1 MNRTIDF
8 INAKMNKQ
16 DAPAPL
22 FLYKY
27 RPFDGFA
34 LDMLE
39 KGYMYLCPAEKLD
52 DPSECTADFSVQDFY
67 HLETGLIK
75 FKCIEMILEQIK
87 PYTTEENLQRV
98 RNIVFRVAAP
108 SGMVRR
114 NFLLDASCEIQ
125 DLVPEVDTAPLINF
139 LGSIPE
145 KFDDPKIKEQLEKLL
160 ALAYH
165 ARQGMGICSLSALK
179 NKNEM
184 WQNYADDEKGY
195 CIEYDLRG
203 YENVNLLF
211 PVVYQDNR
219 ETNIVTNMVAA
230 FIGQMIV
237 GMSYGQ
243 IAADRSQFM
252 RMFLTKDTKW
262 AYQKEWRLLGDAND
276 KLPAPTVHA
285 VYLGKNMTDQNKKQI
300 LDCCQAHDIAVHI
313 EE

>member
-1 MNRTIDF
+1 
-8 INAKMNKQ
+8 
-16 DAPAPL
+16 
-22 FLYKY
+22 
-27 RPFDGFA
+27 
-34 LDMLE
+34 
-39 KGYMYLCPAEKLD
+39 MYLCPAEKLD

-98 RNIVFRVAAP
+98 RNIVFRVATP

-285 VYLGKNMTDQNKKQI
+285 VYLGKNMTDQNKKQM
-300 LDCCQAHDIAVHI
+300 LDCCQKHNIVVHI

>member
-1 MNRTIDF
+1 MKEIDY

-16 DAPAPL
+16 EAPVPQ

-27 RPFDGFA
+27 RPFDDFA

-39 KGYMYLCPAEKLD
+39 KGYVYLCPAEKLD

-67 HLETGLIK
+67 HLQTDSIK

-87 PYTTEENLQRV
+87 PYTTEENFQKVQSLVFQ
-98 RNIVFRVAAP
+98 IVTPR
-108 SGMVRR
+108 GQVRR
-114 NFLLDASCEIQ
+114 HFLLDVAFDIQ
-125 DLVPEVDTAPLINF
+125 ELVPEADTAPLINF

-145 KFDDPKIKEQLEKLL
+145 KLDDPKIKEQLEKLL

-179 NKNEM
+179 NSNEM
-184 WQNYADDEKGY
+184 WQNYADDAKGY

-243 IAADRSQFM
+243 IAADRLQFM

-276 KLPAPTVHA
+276 KLPAPTIHA
-285 VYLGKNMTDQNKKQI
+285 VYLGKNMTDQNKKQM
-300 LDCCQAHDIAVHI
+300 LDYCQAHDIAVHI
-313 EE
+313 E

>member
-1 MNRTIDF
+1 MKAIDF

-16 DAPAPL
+16 DVPIPQ

-39 KGYMYLCPAEKLD
+39 KRYVYLCPAEKLD
-52 DPSECTADFSVQDFY
+52 DPSECTADFSIQD
-67 HLETGLIK
+67 
-75 FKCIEMILEQIK
+75 LEQIK
-87 PYTTEENLQRV
+87 PYTTEENFQKV
-98 RNIVFRVAAP
+98 RSLISQIVTPR
-108 SGMVRR
+108 GQVRR
-114 NFLLDASCEIQ
+114 HFLWDVAFDIQ
-125 DLVPEVDTAPLINF
+125 ELVPEIDTAPLINF

-145 KFDDPKIKEQLEKLL
+145 KLDDPKIKEQLEKLL

-179 NKNEM
+179 NKSEM
-184 WQNYADDEKGY
+184 WQNYADDTKGY

-276 KLPAPTVHA
+276 KLPAPTIHA
-285 VYLGKNMTDQNKKQI
+285 VYLGKNMTDQNKKQM
-300 LDCCQAHDIAVHI
+300 LDYCQAHDIAVHI

>member
-1 MNRTIDF
+1 MNSTIDF

-16 DAPAPL
+16 GAPGPR

-39 KGYMYLCPAEKLD
+39 KGYVFLCPAEKLD

-67 HLETGLIK
+67 HLETDLIK

-98 RNIVFRVAAP
+98 RNIVFRVATP

-219 ETNIVTNMVAA
+219 ETNIVTNMIAA

-285 VYLGKNMTDQNKKQI
+285 IYLGKNMTGQNKKQM

>member
-1 MNRTIDF
+1 MNSTIDF

-16 DAPAPL
+16 DAPVPQ

-27 RPFDGFA
+27 RPFDDFA

-39 KGYMYLCPAEKLD
+39 KRYVYLCPAEKLD

-98 RNIVFRVAAP
+98 RNIVFRVATP

-179 NKNEM
+179 NSNEM
-184 WQNYADDEKGY
+184 WHNYADDTKGY

-262 AYQKEWRLLGDAND
+262 ASQKEWRLLGDAND
-276 KLPAPTVHA
+276 KLPAPIVHA
-285 VYLGKNMTDQNKKQI
+285 VYLGKNMTDQNKKQM
-300 LDCCQAHDIAVHI
+300 LDCCQAHDRAVHI

>member
-98 RNIVFRVAAP
+98 RNIVFRVATP

-195 CIEYDLRG
+195 CFEYDLRG

-285 VYLGKNMTDQNKKQI
+285 VYLGKNMTDQNKKQM
-300 LDCCQAHDIAVHI
+300 LDCCQKHNIVVHI

>member
-1 MNRTIDF
+1 MKEIDF

-16 DAPAPL
+16 DAPIPR

-39 KGYMYLCPAEKLD
+39 KRYVYLCPAEKLD
-52 DPSECTADFSVQDFY
+52 DPSECTADLSIQDYY
-67 HLETGLIK
+67 HFKTDSIK

-98 RNIVFRVAAP
+98 RNIVFRVATP

-179 NKNEM
+179 NSNKM
-184 WQNYADDEKGY
+184 WQNYADDAKGY

-243 IAADRSQFM
+243 IAADKSQFM

-262 AYQKEWRLLGDAND
+262 ASQKEWRLLGDAND

-300 LDCCQAHDIAVHI
+300 LDCSQKHDIAVHI

>member
-1 MNRTIDF
+1 MKEIDF

-16 DAPAPL
+16 DVPVPQ

-39 KGYMYLCPAEKLD
+39 NGYVYLCPAEKLD
-52 DPSECTADFSVQDFY
+52 DPSECKVDFSVQDYY
-67 HLETGLIK
+67 HLESGAIK
-75 FKCIEMILEQIK
+75 LKCIDLILNMIK
-87 PYTTEENLQRV
+87 PYSTEENFQKV
-98 RNIVFRVAAP
+98 RNIVFRIATP

-125 DLVPEVDTAPLINF
+125 ELVPEIDTAPLINF
-139 LGSIPE
+139 HGSIPE
-145 KFDDPKIKEQLEKLL
+145 KLDDPKIKEQLENLL
-160 ALAYH
+160 TLAYR
-165 ARQGMGICSLSALK
+165 ARQEMGICSLSELK
-179 NKNEM
+179 DSEEM
-184 WQNYADDEKGY
+184 WTNYADGEKGY
-195 CIEYDLRG
+195 CIEYDLQG

-219 ETNIVTNMVAA
+219 ETNIVINMVAA
-230 FIGQMIV
+230 FIGQMVV

-243 IAADRSQFM
+243 IKADRSQFI

-262 AYQKEWRLLGDAND
+262 AYQKEWRLLGDAYD
-276 KLPAPTVHA
+276 KLPAPTIHA
-285 VYLGKNMTDQNKKQI
+285 IFLGKNMDDQNKKQI

>member
-1 MNRTIDF
+1 MKEIDF

-16 DAPAPL
+16 DAPVPQ

-39 KGYMYLCPAEKLD
+39 KRYVFLCPAEKLD
-52 DPSECTADFSVQDFY
+52 DPSECTADFSIQDFY

-87 PYTTEENLQRV
+87 PYTTEENFQKV
-98 RNIVFRVAAP
+98 RSLISQIVTPR
-108 SGMVRR
+108 GQVRR
-114 NFLLDASCEIQ
+114 HFLLDVAFDIQ
-125 DLVPEVDTAPLINF
+125 ELVPEIDTAPLINF

-145 KFDDPKIKEQLEKLL
+145 KLDAPKIKEQLEKLL

-165 ARQGMGICSLSALK
+165 ARHGMGICSLSALK

-219 ETNIVTNMVAA
+219 ETNIVTNMIAS

-262 AYQKEWRLLGDAND
+262 ESQREWRLLGDAND

-285 VYLGKNMTDQNKKQI
+285 VYLGKNMTDQNKKQM
-300 LDCCQAHDIAVHI
+300 LDYCQAHNIATHI
-313 EE
+313 EEE

>member
-1 MNRTIDF
+1 MKEIDF

-16 DAPAPL
+16 DVPVPQ

-39 KGYMYLCPAEKLD
+39 NGYVYLCPAEKLD
-52 DPSECTADFSVQDFY
+52 DPSECKVDFSVQDYY
-67 HLETGLIK
+67 HLESGAIK
-75 FKCIEMILEQIK
+75 LKCIDLILNMIK
-87 PYTTEENLQRV
+87 PYSTEENFQKV
-98 RNIVFRVAAP
+98 RNIVFRIATP

-125 DLVPEVDTAPLINF
+125 ELVPEIDTAPLINF

-145 KFDDPKIKEQLEKLL
+145 KLDDPKIKEQLENLL
-160 ALAYH
+160 TLAYR
-165 ARQGMGICSLSALK
+165 ARQEMGICSLSELK
-179 NKNEM
+179 DSEEM
-184 WQNYADDEKGY
+184 WTNYADGEKGY
-195 CIEYDLRG
+195 CIEYDLQG

-219 ETNIVTNMVAA
+219 ETNIVINMVAA
-230 FIGQMIV
+230 FIGQMVV

-243 IAADRSQFM
+243 IKADRSQFI

-262 AYQKEWRLLGDAND
+262 AYQKEWRLLGDAYD
-276 KLPAPTVHA
+276 KLPAPTIHA
-285 VYLGKNMTDQNKKQI
+285 IFLGKNMDDQNKKQI

>member
-16 DAPAPL
+16 DVPIPQ

-34 LDMLE
+34 LDMLG
-39 KGYMYLCPAEKLD
+39 KGYVFLCPAEKLD
-52 DPSECTADFSVQDFY
+52 DPSECTADFFVQDFY

-87 PYTTEENLQRV
+87 PYTTEENFQKV
-98 RNIVFRVAAP
+98 RSLVFQIVTPR
-108 SGMVRR
+108 GQVRR
-114 NFLLDASCEIQ
+114 HFLMDISFDIQ
-125 DLVPEVDTAPLINF
+125 ELVPEADTAPLINF

-145 KFDDPKIKEQLEKLL
+145 KLDDPKIKEQLEKLL

-179 NKNEM
+179 NSNEM
-184 WQNYADDEKGY
+184 WQNYADDAKGY

-219 ETNIVTNMVAA
+219 ETNIVTNMAAA

-276 KLPAPTVHA
+276 KLPAPTIHA
-285 VYLGKNMTDQNKKQI
+285 VYLGKNMTDQNKKQM
-300 LDCCQAHDIAVHI
+300 LDYCQAHDIAVHI

>member
-1 MNRTIDF
+1 MIEIDF

-16 DAPAPL
+16 DAPVPQ

-39 KGYMYLCPAEKLD
+39 KGYVYLCPAEKLD
-52 DPSECTADFSVQDFY
+52 DPSECKVDFSVQDYY
-67 HLETGLIK
+67 HLESGAIK
-75 FKCIEMILEQIK
+75 LKCIDLILNMIK
-87 PYTTEENLQRV
+87 PYSTEENFQKV
-98 RNIVFRVAAP
+98 RNIVFRIATP

-125 DLVPEVDTAPLINF
+125 ELVPEIDTAPLINF
-139 LGSIPE
+139 LGNVPE
-145 KFDDPKIKEQLEKLL
+145 MLDDPKIKEQLEKLL

-179 NKNEM
+179 NSEEM
-184 WQNYADDEKGY
+184 WNNYADEEKGY
-195 CIEYDLRG
+195 CIEYDLQG

-219 ETNIVTNMVAA
+219 ETNIVTNMIAA

-285 VYLGKNMTDQNKKQI
+285 IYLGKNMTDPNKKQI
-300 LDCCQAHDIAVHI
+300 LDCCQKHDIAVHI

>member
-1 MNRTIDF
+1 MKAIDF

-16 DAPAPL
+16 DAPVPL

-39 KGYMYLCPAEKLD
+39 NRYVFLCPAEKLD
-52 DPSECTADFSVQDFY
+52 DPSECTADFSLQDFY
-67 HLETGLIK
+67 HLETGSIK

-87 PYTTEENLQRV
+87 PYTTEENFQKVQSLISQ
-98 RNIVFRVAAP
+98 IVTPR
-108 SGMVRR
+108 GQVRR
-114 NFLLDASCEIQ
+114 HFLLDVAFDIQ
-125 DLVPEVDTAPLINF
+125 ELVPEIDTAPLINF

-219 ETNIVTNMVAA
+219 ETNIVTNMIAA

-262 AYQKEWRLLGDAND
+262 AYQNEWRLLGDAND
-276 KLPAPTVHA
+276 KLPAPTIHA
-285 VYLGKNMTDQNKKQI
+285 VYLGKNMTDQNKKQM
-300 LDCCQAHDIAVHI
+300 LDYCQAHDIAVHI

>member
-98 RNIVFRVAAP
+98 RNIVFRVATP

-145 KFDDPKIKEQLEKLL
+145 KLDDGKIKEQLEKLL

-184 WQNYADDEKGY
+184 WQNYADDAKGY
-195 CIEYDLRG
+195 CIEYDLRE

-219 ETNIVTNMVAA
+219 ETNIVTNMIAA

-276 KLPAPTVHA
+276 KLPAPTIHA
-285 VYLGKNMTDQNKKQI
+285 VYLGKNMTDQNKKQM
-300 LDCCQAHDIAVHI
+300 LDCCQKHDIAVHI

>member
-87 PYTTEENLQRV
+87 PYTTEENLQRA
-98 RNIVFRVAAP
+98 RNIVFRVATP

-262 AYQKEWRLLGDAND
+262 AYQKEWGLLGDAND

-285 VYLGKNMTDQNKKQI
+285 VYLGKNMTDQNKKQM
-300 LDCCQAHDIAVHI
+300 LDCCQKHNIVVHI

>member
-1 MNRTIDF
+1 MQGIDF
-8 INAKMNKQ
+8 INAKMNKEKVSF
-16 DAPAPL
+16 PHY
-22 FLYKY
+22 LYKY
-27 RPFDGFA
+27 RPLDIFA

-39 KGYMYLCPAEKLD
+39 NRYVYLCPAEKLD
-52 DPSECTADFSVQDFY
+52 DPSECKVDFSVWDYY
-67 HLETGLIK
+67 HLESGAVKL
-75 FKCIEMILEQIK
+75 KCIDLILNMIK
-87 PYTTEENLQRV
+87 PYSTEENFQKV
-98 RNIVFRVAAP
+98 RSLVFQIVTPR
-108 SGMVRR
+108 GQVRR
-114 NFLLDASCEIQ
+114 HFLMDISFDIQ
-125 DLVPEVDTAPLINF
+125 ELVPEADTAPLINF

-145 KFDDPKIKEQLEKLL
+145 KLDDPKIKEQLEKLL

-179 NKNEM
+179 NSNEM
-184 WQNYADDEKGY
+184 WQNYADDAKGY

-276 KLPAPTVHA
+276 KLPAPTIHA

-300 LDCCQAHDIAVHI
+300 LDCCQKHDIVVHI

>member
-1 MNRTIDF
+1 MKEIDF

-16 DAPAPL
+16 NAPVPQ

-27 RPFDGFA
+27 RPFDDFA

-39 KGYMYLCPAEKLD
+39 KRYVYLCPAEKLD

-87 PYTTEENLQRV
+87 PYTTEENFQKV
-98 RNIVFRVAAP
+98 RSLVFQIVTPR
-108 SGMVRR
+108 GQVRR
-114 NFLLDASCEIQ
+114 HFLMDISFDIQ
-125 DLVPEVDTAPLINF
+125 ELVPEVDTAPLINF

-179 NKNEM
+179 NSNEM
-184 WQNYADDEKGY
+184 WQNYADDAKGY

-262 AYQKEWRLLGDAND
+262 AYQKEWRLLGDAYD
-276 KLPAPTVHA
+276 KLPAPTIHA
-285 VYLGKNMTDQNKKQI
+285 IFLGKNMDDQNKKQMI
-300 LDCCQAHDIAVHI
+300 DYCQAHNIIVHI
-313 EE
+313 GK

>member
-16 DAPAPL
+16 DAPVPQ

-39 KGYMYLCPAEKLD
+39 KGYVFLCPAEKLD

-98 RNIVFRVAAP
+98 RNIVFRVATP

-165 ARQGMGICSLSALK
+165 ARQGMGICYLSALK

-276 KLPAPTVHA
+276 KLPAPTIHA
-285 VYLGKNMTDQNKKQI
+285 VYLGKNMTDQNKKQM
-300 LDCCQAHDIAVHI
+300 LDCCQKHDIAVHI

>member
-1 MNRTIDF
+1 MKEIDF

-16 DAPAPL
+16 DVPVPQ

-39 KGYMYLCPAEKLD
+39 NGYVYLCPAEKLD
-52 DPSECTADFSVQDFY
+52 DPSECKVDFSVQDYY
-67 HLETGLIK
+67 HLESGAIK
-75 FKCIEMILEQIK
+75 LKCIDLILNMIK
-87 PYTTEENLQRV
+87 PYSTEEKFQKV
-98 RNIVFRVAAP
+98 RNIVFRIATP

-125 DLVPEVDTAPLINF
+125 ELVPEIDTAPLINF

-145 KFDDPKIKEQLEKLL
+145 KLDDPKIKEQLENLL
-160 ALAYH
+160 TLAYR
-165 ARQGMGICSLSALK
+165 ARQEMGICSLSELK
-179 NKNEM
+179 DSEEM
-184 WQNYADDEKGY
+184 WTNYADGEKGY
-195 CIEYDLRG
+195 CIEYDLQG

-219 ETNIVTNMVAA
+219 ETNIVINMVAA
-230 FIGQMIV
+230 FIGQMVV

-243 IAADRSQFM
+243 IKADRSQFI

-262 AYQKEWRLLGDAND
+262 AYQKEWRLLGDAYD
-276 KLPAPTVHA
+276 KLPAPTIHA
-285 VYLGKNMTDQNKKQI
+285 IFLGKNMDDQNKKQMI
-300 LDCCQAHDIAVHI
+300 DYCQAHNIIVHI
-313 EE
+313 GK

>member
-98 RNIVFRVAAP
+98 RNIVFRVATP